1 VLSNDDDSID
11 KLQKSLK
18 GIKNK
23 YMERILLSDNHRRS
37 ISSSMQIIDK
47 MMMDIE
53 RALLNPTEG
62 VISKTVNDI
71 PDQSA
76 GHLISVIKEMK
87 QQIRSLVVKYNLKT
101 EEVKAS
107 RIISSRKAKMWETIT
122 DTNSRKLKGY
132 SKFPVEFAEEFD
144 RDISGLRK
152 LIETL

>member
-1 VLSNDDDSID
+1 
-11 KLQKSLK
+11 
-18 GIKNK
+18 
-23 YMERILLSDNHRRS
+23 MERIVLSDNHRRS

-71 PDQSA
+71 PDLNA
-76 GHLISVIKEMK
+76 NYLISVIKEMK
-87 QQIRSLVVKYNLKT
+87 TEISSLVIKYNLKT
-101 EEVKAS
+101 EEVKTS
-107 RIISSRKAKMWETIT
+107 RIINSRKAKMWETIT

-132 SKFPVEFAEEFD
+132 SKFPTEFAEEFD
-144 RDISGLRK
+144 KDISKLRK